1 MHSIVGRWFVALL
14 LIASLAGANAGTV
27 SVDAADYPGGPS
39 QSLAVMGAVQMEMTF
54 AVPDLQALPT
64 RTVMAETRTRMGT
77 QGAAIYRGVL
87 LKDVLDAAK
96 LQLDPNIKNDALS
109 RVITAYGSDG
119 YHVAFSYG
127 EIDPDFGGQPI
138 LVAFEKNGQP
148 LTESDG
154 AVEIVVP
161 GDNLAGRWVKNLVNL
176 TVTAPAAP
184 TTPTA

>member
-1 MHSIVGRWFVALL
+1 MQGIVGKWLIALL
-14 LIASLAGANAGTV
+14 LIASLTGANVGTV
-27 SVDAADYPGGPS
+27 PVGAADYPDGPS
-39 QSLAVMGAVQMEMTF
+39 QSVAVTGAVQTEMTF

-64 RTVMAETRTRMGT
+64 HTTMAETRTRMGT
-77 QGAAIYRGVL
+77 QGTVMYRGVL

-96 LQLDPNIKNDALS
+96 LQLDPNIKNDVLS
-109 RVITAYGSDG
+109 RAITAYGSDG
-119 YHVAFSYG
+119 YHVTFSYG

-154 AVEIVVP
+154 TMELIVP
-161 GDNLAGRWVKNLVNL
+161 GGNLAGRWVKNLVNL

-184 TTPTA
+184 TT